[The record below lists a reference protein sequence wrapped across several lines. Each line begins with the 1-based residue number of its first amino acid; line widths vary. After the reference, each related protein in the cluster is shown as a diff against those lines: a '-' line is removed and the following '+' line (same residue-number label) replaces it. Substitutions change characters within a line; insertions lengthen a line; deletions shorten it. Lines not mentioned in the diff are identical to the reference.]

1 MNKLTIIGNLTRDPE
16 QRNLSGGFTVTTF
29 SVAVN
34 KKSKDD
40 RKRSRVFQSDCLA
53 AAWRTASNTSKK
65 GRKVAV
71 IGSVSLNTYTGN
83 DGQNKASLEVNADE
97 VEFLSPADSAQV
109 DDRDERGGF
118 VKVEEK
124 TAFLICSG
132 HQCPYLNRVCLFPVK
147 NRLIRLSSSSRLS
160 LSCHS
165 GTM

>member
-40 RKRSRVFQSDCLA
+40 RKEAEFFRVT
-53 AAWRTASNTSKK
+53 AWRQLGENCFKYLKK

-124 TAFLICSG
+124 LPF
-132 HQCPYLNRVCLFPVK
+132 
-147 NRLIRLSSSSRLS
+147 
-160 LSCHS
+160 
-165 GTM
+165 